1 MKLGQKAQKPI
12 KSNQQ
17 KYFMKNSILFLI
29 AVAFALTLNAQN
41 IFTGDG
47 DGFSWSDPLN
57 WSYGD
62 IPDTGQDI
70 LIDGWSVITD
80 GYFITYGSL
89 ELRGGALLFTQN
101 DIQLSGDFIVDALST
116 FQMFITDVNQF
127 SKVVCQGNYYF
138 NGTMDVSFVG
148 YVPQIGSSY
157 PIIQGAQGS
166 CGTSTT
172 VFVLDEPSNGFE
184 VTLGTLCQAN
194 DITYVV
200 TDINYTT
207 AIAWDGEGGDGQW
220 YNAANW
226 DPNGVPPPNSLLVF
240 NLPGAGGYANTD
252 LSGVTEAYNIKI
264 GKNNTLAV
272 NGDLLMTSSIEV
284 NEGGTLVWNGG
295 KIYKSDPNI
304 QSLIISNGEIVIDS
318 PLLKELDNDVEIWV
332 FQGDIN
338 HNEGDLNINNGKI
351 RLFNDNTYFINNN
364 DIDISYTSGTTHE
377 IELRSVAKLIK
388 TAFSGTSTINLT
400 DFKNKGKI
408 ICEEGTLV
416 INGTLNPGQ
425 FSEYGGSGNI
435 QFPSGFIIDGELS
448 PGSSPGILTVIGDLT
463 TAPEATFNIEID
475 GPNAGT
481 EYDQIIVT
489 NQAILEGSI
498 NITLG
503 YLPANDASFEI
514 VTTGTLTSCN
524 FPSQIT
530 ASYNGTD
537 YTFNVVC
544 QNNILYLNGPGV
556 TLSNSK
562 LDLET
567 LKIYPN
573 PTTDILNIKMPS
585 ETNGYWILYNQL
597 GQSVLKGHLKSIE
610 TKIDTNNLEPGF
622 YALQIKDDNNRTLL
636 TKKIIKN

>member
-1 MKLGQKAQKPI
+1 MK
-12 KSNQQ
+12 
-17 KYFMKNSILFLI
+17 KYILFLI
-29 AVAFALTLNAQN
+29 AAAFTFVVNAQN

-70 LIDGWSVITD
+70 LIDGRSVITP
-80 GYFITYGSL
+80 GYFITYGTL
-89 ELRGGALLFTQN
+89 ELRGGALLFTEN
-101 DIQLSGDFIVDALST
+101 DILLSGDFIVDVPST
-116 FQMFITDVNQF
+116 LQLFISDLNQF

-138 NGTMDVSFVG
+138 NGTIDISFAG
-148 YVPQIGSSY
+148 YVPQIGHSY

-166 CGTSTT
+166 CGTANT
-172 VFVLDEPSNGFE
+172 VFVQDEVSNGFE

-194 DITYVV
+194 NITYTV

-220 YNAANW
+220 QNPANW

-264 GKNNTLAV
+264 GQNNTLAV
-272 NGDLLMTSSIEV
+272 NGDLLMTSSIEI
-284 NEGGTLVWNGG
+284 NEGGNLVWNGG

-318 PLLKELDNDVEIWV
+318 PLLKELDNDLEIWV
-332 FQGDIN
+332 FKGDIN
-338 HNEGDLNINNGKI
+338 HNQGDLNINNGKI
-351 RLFNDNTYFINNN
+351 RLFNDNNYFINNN
-364 DIDISYTSGTTHE
+364 DIDISYASGTTHE
-377 IELRSVAKLIK
+377 IELRSVSKLIK
-388 TAFSGTSTINLT
+388 TTGNGTSTINLT

-416 INGTLNPGQ
+416 INGTLIPGP

-435 QFPSGFIIDGELS
+435 QFPAGFVIDGELS

-489 NQAILEGSI
+489 NNAILEGTI
-498 NITLG
+498 NVTLG

-514 VTTGTLTSCN
+514 VTAGTLTSCN
-524 FPSQIT
+524 FPSAIT
-530 ASYNGTD
+530 ANYNGTD
-537 YTFNVVC
+537 FTFNVVC
-544 QNNILYLNGPGV
+544 QNNMLYLNGPGA
-556 TLSNSK
+556 TLTTSDFELNAVN
-562 LDLET
+562 T
-567 LKIYPN
+567 YPN
-573 PTTDILNIKMPS
+573 PASDILNIATPY
-585 ETNGYWILYNQL
+585 EINGHWILYNQL
-597 GQSVLKGHLKSIE
+597 GQSAINGKLKSTE
-610 TKIDTNNLEPGF
+610 TKINTSNLKSGF
-622 YALQIKDDNNRTLL
+622 YALQIKDENSRTILV
-636 TKKIIKN
+636 KKIMIN